1 MANFH
6 PPPNTH
12 AYRLYLV
19 KDHKQKSLNF
29 QAPLQSAKPCILAQ
43 RFAACLKKFKKIFF
57 RPFANFSNT
66 SAGSFSE
73 ASHSTQNFEQL
84 ASGEEFFFFPA
95 AEPSDSAHRPP
106 PLRGSGL

>member
-19 KDHKQKSLNF
+19 KDLNWKSLNF

-43 RFAACLKKFKKIFF
+43 FLLRNLKKFKKIFF
-57 RPFANFSNT
+57 RPFANFST
-66 SAGSFSE
+66 QKAGSFSE
-73 ASHSTQNFEQL
+73 ASHSTQNFVRL
-84 ASGEEFFFFPA
+84 TSGEEFFS
-95 AEPSDSAHRPP
+95 SD
-106 PLRGSGL
+106 